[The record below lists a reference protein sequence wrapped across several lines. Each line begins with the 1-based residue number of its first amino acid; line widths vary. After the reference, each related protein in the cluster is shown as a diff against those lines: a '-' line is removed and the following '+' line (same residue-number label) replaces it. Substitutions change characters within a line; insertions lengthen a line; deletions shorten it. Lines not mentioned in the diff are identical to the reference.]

1 MNLRRGLL
9 FWRGFFIL
17 WLAMVAAF
25 ACAGL
30 YMHAIAHRPPPT
42 EDLPWILLVPVLSGA
57 TVALPVAFGLALYL
71 SKPLRHLTQALQ
83 DAARARFDV
92 RVLPALGSRRDE
104 FTVLAHEFDAMAAR
118 LEQASTQQR
127 QLFHDVS
134 HELRSPL
141 ARIHAALGLM
151 QQDPTSAPAM
161 AERVAREA
169 QRLDHL
175 IEELLTLHKLEA
187 GAVSP
192 MRERVDI
199 VELLADIV
207 EDAAFEARGRGC
219 VVTLDAP
226 RSFVAEVAGEPLY
239 RAIENVIRNA
249 IKYTDPHTNIEV
261 SARTVTEAEESGD
274 ITDWLEVKV
283 SDRGP
288 GVPLDYCEAIFEPFR
303 RFEHQRNQATSNAT
317 TGTGLGLA
325 IARRA
330 IALHGGNIL
339 AMPREG
345 GGLVVSLR
353 VPRLSL
359 KQSTH

>member
-1 MNLRRGLL
+1 MQWWRGRL
-9 FWRGFFIL
+9 FWRGFFMV
-17 WLAMVAAF
+17 WLAMVTAF

-30 YMHAIAHRPPPT
+30 YLHLSGRPPPRDGT
-42 EDLPWILLVPVLSGA
+42 PWLLLVPVLSAG
-57 TVALPVAFGLALYL
+57 TVALPVAFGLAWYL
-71 SKPLRHLTQALQ
+71 SKPVRHLTLALQ
-83 DAARARFDV
+83 DAARSRFDV

-104 FTVLAHEFDAMAAR
+104 FTAVAHEFDAMAAR
-118 LEQASTQQR
+118 LEQVSNQQR

-141 ARIHAALGLM
+141 ARIQAAVGLM
-151 QQDPTSAPAM
+151 QQDPKSAAAM
-161 AERVAREA
+161 VDRVAREA
-169 QRLDHL
+169 ARLDML

-192 MRERVDI
+192 SRERVDI

-207 EDAAFEARGRGC
+207 EDATLEARIRGC

-226 RSFVAEVAGEPLY
+226 SSFVAEIAGESLY

-249 IKYTDPHTNIEV
+249 IKYTSSHTNIEV
-261 SARTVTEAEESGD
+261 SARTIPVSQEAGD
-274 ITDWLEVKV
+274 GIDWLEINV

-288 GVPLDYCEAIFEPFR
+288 GVPLASCEAIFEPFR
-303 RFEHQRNQATSNAT
+303 RIESQQGD
-317 TGTGLGLA
+317 TGPHAVPGIGLGLA

-330 IALHGGNIL
+330 VALHGGDIR

-353 VPRLSL
+353 VPRMSS
-359 KQSTH
+359 K